1 MSEKSTV
8 LDAYLAFRKEIDIM
22 FFTPFAARN
31 RVLTTK
37 DDQGNVIA
45 LLIVEPYADNDYIDC
60 LWVAPKH
67 RREGVGQALVKQYID
82 TCGMPNQLRILNNNE
97 VAKKFWNKIFNLR
110 VAESNPYDTLYWI
123 ESRNVSVAGE

>member
-60 LWVAPKH
+60 LWVAPEH

-97 VAKKFWNKIFNLR
+97 VAKNFWNKIFNLR
-110 VAESNPYDTLYWI
+110 VLESNPYDTLYWI
-123 ESRNVSVAGE
+123 ESCNV